1 MCLHHCIAAVAPSRP
16 LDSESSRHDEWP
28 LPHCFPPLLLHIPS
42 SNRLRLRRST
52 RPAQPH
58 NQLPSSGTY
67 NPEPCVNRRVRGSF
81 TPPIQRPILFILG
94 RHCMPEK
101 RTTLIHSLVGLEMA
115 RGREGDGTAGCSM
128 EASPHPLSKTWTQS
142 CQPSPAGSRTEQLQ
156 NIKSKNPMRRALVQ
170 TYPAHQ
176 PDRTT
181 SRQP

>member
-1 MCLHHCIAAVAPSRP
+1 MPASLHRGHRSFSALGLGERSR
-16 LDSESSRHDEWP
+16 RDEWP
-28 LPHCFPPLLLHIPS
+28 LLHSLTSRPPPHSESESPKAASP
-42 SNRLRLRRST
+42 

-67 NPEPCVNRRVRGSF
+67 NPEPCVNRQVRGSF

-115 RGREGDGTAGCSM
+115 RGREGDGTAGSSM
-128 EASPHPLSKTWTQS
+128 QASPHPPSKTWIQKLSALS
-142 CQPSPAGSRTEQLQ
+142 CMEPEEQLQ
-156 NIKSKNPMRRALVQ
+156 NIKKQNPVRRALVQ

-181 SRQP
+181 GRQP